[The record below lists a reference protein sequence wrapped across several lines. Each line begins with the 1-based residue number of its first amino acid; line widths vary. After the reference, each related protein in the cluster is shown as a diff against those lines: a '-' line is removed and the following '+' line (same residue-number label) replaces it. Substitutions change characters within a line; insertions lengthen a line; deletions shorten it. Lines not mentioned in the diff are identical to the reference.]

1 MEDEL
6 ALPPQAPREIV
17 RNTTSSKK
25 SDVPPAKAD
34 PARAKKNKKGPT
46 GNEAALKNK
55 SNNKDVAPPS
65 NTPSSREKKPFDRHS
80 RTGKTDSKKKLK
92 QGWGADDKREL
103 DDETNATGDALV
115 ELENEAAEKGEPAP
129 PAAKSL
135 QDYLN
140 ELQLAENNLDGKRTV
155 RSANQGAEQKWAEG
169 EVVEKHTEDFVK
181 ATHARKQKQKALKEK
196 KYLDFSAVF
205 ADEAPRPQS
214 DSARGGF
221 KGSRGPK
228 PARGGKGGNNVKKAQ
243 PPAVNDKNF
252 PSLK

>member
-6 ALPPQAPREIV
+6 ALPPQTPREV
-17 RNTTSSKK
+17 VKNTTSSKK

-34 PARAKKNKKGPT
+34 PTRAKKNKKGPT

-55 SNNKDVAPPS
+55 TNNKDVAPPS
-65 NTPSSREKKPFDRHS
+65 NTASHKEKKPFDRHS
-80 RTGKTDSKKKLK
+80 RTGKTDSKKKFK
-92 QGWGADDKREL
+92 QGWGSDDKREL

-115 ELENEAAEKGEPAP
+115 DSEKDAAEKGEPAP

-135 QDYLN
+135 QDYLS

-155 RSANQGAEQKWAEG
+155 RSANQGAEEKWAQG

-181 ATHARKQKQKALKEK
+181 ATHARKQKQKASKEK
-196 KYLDFSAVF
+196 KFLDFTAMF
-205 ADEAPRPQS
+205 PDEAPRPQA
-214 DSARGGF
+214 DSTRGGF

-228 PARGGKGGNNVKKAQ
+228 PTRGGKGGNAKKAQ
-243 PPAVNDKNF
+243 PPVVNDKNF